1 MRGVVMP
8 TGMNVHRGLHTGVG
22 FGEDSGCG
30 YGYGMGGGG
39 TLGESFGDE
48 GLGSIFSFLGKLG
61 KGIVNVASTAVGIG
75 PIFPPGAPKA
85 PVPPP
90 IPTIPGSIA
99 GSTATGSAPTGGP
112 TIVIPGLSF
121 LQPQPA
127 AASSGISLSPTM
139 LIAAAALAAVV
150 LLSRR
155 K

>member
-1 MRGVVMP
+1 MRRGVVMP
-8 TGMNVHRGLHTGVG
+8 TGMNVHRGLHMGVG

-39 TLGESFGDE
+39 TLGESFGDDSIE
-48 GLGSIFSFLGKLG
+48 GIFSFLGKLG
-61 KGIVNVASTAVGIG
+61 KGIVNVASSAVGIG

-90 IPTIPGSIA
+90 IPTVPGSVA

-121 LQPQPA
+121 LQPPA
-127 AASSGISLSPTM
+127 QSGGITLSPTL
-139 LIAAAALAAVV
+139 LIAGAALAAVV
-150 LLSRR
+150 LLARR
-155 K
+155 GR